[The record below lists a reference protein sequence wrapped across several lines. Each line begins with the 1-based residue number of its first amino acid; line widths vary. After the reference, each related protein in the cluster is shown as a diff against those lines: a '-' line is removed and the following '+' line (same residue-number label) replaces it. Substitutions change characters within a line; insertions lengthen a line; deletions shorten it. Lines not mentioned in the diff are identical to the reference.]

1 MYGDSDVYWSVVG
14 RKGRVTSDEPSSAW
28 LACRPPR
35 NLGEVALGELSLALV
50 PSVCSGSTPS
60 TEEDQHHSLEPTRR
74 PAAACLGILSIV
86 CTVILLGGSIV

>member
-1 MYGDSDVYWSVVG
+1 MITCMYGDCDVYWSVVA
-14 RKGRVTSDEPSSAW
+14 RKGRVTSAS
-28 LACRPPR
+28 PR

>member
-1 MYGDSDVYWSVVG
+1 MIMYNMAMGMSTGRLLVG
-14 RKGRVTSDEPSSAW
+14 KAE
-28 LACRPPR
+28 LHQPR